1 SLMPDEREVRGLL
14 ALLLLTDA
22 RRATRAGA
30 GGRLLLLAEQD
41 RSCWNRDMIAEGA
54 ALVPGAL
61 RGGCPGRFGVQA
73 AIAGLHAEAP
83 SYAETDWRQIVRL
96 YDVLLE
102 VWPSPVVALNRAVA
116 LALAE
121 GPETGLAQIQ
131 ELEADGRLADY
142 RYLPAAKADL
152 LRRLGRGEEAV
163 QAYRAA
169 LALTDNSAERDFLGR
184 RIAEVGGQ
192 PGPGN
197 ASG

>member
-1 SLMPDEREVRGLL
+1 M
-14 ALLLLTDA
+14 
-22 RRATRAGA
+22 
-30 GGRLLLLAEQD
+30 
-41 RSCWNRDMIAEGA
+41 
-54 ALVPGAL
+54 
-61 RGGCPGRFGVQA
+61 
-73 AIAGLHAEAP
+73 
-83 SYAETDWRQIVRL
+83 
-96 YDVLLE
+96 LLE

-116 LALAE
+116 LAWPRGRKPA
-121 GPETGLAQIQ
+121 LAQIE